1 MTSPLP
7 ALLLALATQDPA
19 PRLERVVLPRGFV
32 AEVQVIEDEGGR
44 SMRHGTLE
52 VRDAGGVLRA
62 DGQYEAGRRSGRWRF
77 FHAGGEVL
85 AVGGYVDGRRSGT
98 WSFDRAD
105 GRRWFKG
112 KYKDGFPS
120 GRWTAWGPEDE
131 PDPLHTGR
139 YEPLVD
145 VELGAGQR
153 GTGLLLDGEL
163 HGRWTTTWPNG
174 RPQLEA
180 TYARGLRTG
189 SWDFW
194 HVDGTHDPGF
204 LDREPEERPGAS
216 PWCRAILEDPVPVD
230 VELPGL
236 GVKEE
241 GELPDPRAILEC
253 LEAEGID
260 PLVVKEFEDSAD
272 PGKEWKGL
280 GPSFGQ
286 LPALRDLYLRLAVRE
301 LARAELDAEPVANR
315 TVRLMEIACAS
326 LPGELI
332 PWPGESRYGH
342 AYVWRRAVL
351 RLHALHALTERV
363 ETWWPLE
370 ARLLSMMAMYDVA
383 EGVFPLHIEALATN
397 DEPPELYAS
406 RFARQD
412 PVERTARPALDLA
425 LAWLAGHQDE
435 DGRWDC
441 DGFMKHCPP
450 TDVEDGPGHAEHDV
464 GVTGLALLA
473 LLGDGNTLREGP
485 YRENV
490 QRGVRWLLE
499 QQDYEMFGLLGDELG
514 AFVYDHAI
522 GTLALV
528 EAYHTSGVRAL
539 GRQARKAVGF
549 IHLARNPYGVWH
561 YDVPP
566 VGDNDSSIT
575 IWMLQALAAA
585 REAELPVDDACFAHT
600 RSWYAEVTDR
610 QSGRGGYRNI
620 GEGSARVPGVNDH
633 YPASLTPGMTAVALY
648 ASAMLG
654 QEPDDALQEKRSRL
668 ILKSLPDASKPRE
681 SRDYSY
687 WYHATQG
694 MQHLDKKVAKTWR
707 DAIVDTLLELQEE
720 NGAWAPDGAWG
731 FAGGRVYSTALGALM
746 LEAPKRHARVP
757 LGR

>member
-19 PRLERVVLPRGFV
+19 PRLERVELPRGFV
-32 AEVQVIEDEGGR
+32 AEVQIIEDEGGR

-62 DGQYEAGRRSGRWRF
+62 EGQYEAGRRRGRWRF
-77 FHAGGEVL
+77 FHAGGTVL

-105 GRRWFKG
+105 GQRWFKG

-120 GRWTAWGPEDE
+120 GPWTAWGPGGET
-131 PDPLHTGR
+131 DPLHTGR

-189 SWDFW
+189 RWDFW
-194 HVDGTHDPGF
+194 HVDGTHDPDF
-204 LDREPEERPGAS
+204 LDREPEERPDAS

-236 GVKEE
+236 GMKEE

-260 PLVVKEFEDSAD
+260 PLVVKDFESCAD
-272 PGKEWKGL
+272 PGKEWKG
-280 GPSFGQ
+280 FGLELER
-286 LPALRDLYLRLAVRE
+286 LPALRDLYLRLAVRA
-301 LARAELDAEPVANR
+301 LAQAELDAEPIPNR
-315 TVRLMEIACAS
+315 TVRLMQVACAS
-326 LPGELI
+326 LPGEFIL
-332 PWPGESRYGH
+332 WVDKSRYGH

-363 ETWWPLE
+363 ETWWSFE
-370 ARLLSMMAMYDVA
+370 ARLMSMMAGNDVA
-383 EGVFPLHIEALATN
+383 RGVFPLHIEALATN
-397 DEPPELYAS
+397 EPPELYAS
-406 RFARQD
+406 RFVRRD
-412 PVERTARPALDLA
+412 PVERTARPALNLA
-425 LAWLAGHQDE
+425 LAWLARHQDE
-435 DGRWDC
+435 DGSWDC

-450 TDVEDGPGHAEHDV
+450 TDTEDGPGKPEHDV

-473 LLGDGNTLREGP
+473 LLGDGNTIREGP

-490 QRGVRWLLE
+490 RRAVHWLLE
-499 QQDYEMFGLLGDELG
+499 QQDYQSGLLGHELG

-539 GRQARKAVGF
+539 GRQARKAVVF
-549 IHLARNPYGVWH
+549 IHRARNPYGVWH
-561 YDVPP
+561 YEVPP
-566 VGDNDSSIT
+566 VGDSDSSIT

-585 REAELPVDDACFAHT
+585 REAGLPVDDQCFVDT
-600 RSWYAEVTDR
+600 LQWYEAVTDHA
-610 QSGRGGYRNI
+610 SGRGGYSQM
-620 GEGSARVPGVNDH
+620 GEGSARVPGVNEH
-633 YPASLTPGMTAVALY
+633 YPPFHTPAMTAAALY

-654 QEPDDALQEKRSRL
+654 QEPDDPLQEKRSGL
-668 ILKSLPDASKPRE
+668 ILRSLPDASNPKE
-681 SRDYSY
+681 HRDYYY

-694 MQHLDKKVAKTWR
+694 MQHLHPKLAKIWR
-707 DAIVDTLLELQEE
+707 DAILDTLLELQKED
-720 NGAWAPDGAWG
+720 GPWAPDGAWG

-746 LEAPKRHARVP
+746 LEAPKRHAQLP